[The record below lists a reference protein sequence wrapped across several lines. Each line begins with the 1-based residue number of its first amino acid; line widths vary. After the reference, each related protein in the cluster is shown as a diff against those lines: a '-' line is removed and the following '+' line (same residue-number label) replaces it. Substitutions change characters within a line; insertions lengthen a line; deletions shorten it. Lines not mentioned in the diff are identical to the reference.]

1 MVAKTFADTLSCV
14 ETETLFNTEGDT
26 VLAVEAFTD
35 VDTLNEVEA
44 KALVHTQP
52 QTISQ
57 VQAKSVADTLSDMK
71 IETTVDT
78 HTDASTLDDRDTG
91 QHAEQCRGTDTC

>member
-35 VDTLNEVEA
+35 VDTLDEVEA
-44 KALVHTQP
+44 KALVYTQP

-57 VQAKSVADTLSDMK
+57 VQGKSVADTLSDMT
-71 IETTVDT
+71 IETSVDT
-78 HTDASTLDDRDTG
+78 HTDASTLNDRDTG
-91 QHAEQCRGTDTC
+91 QHAKQCRGQNTC